1 MVNMIVTI
9 IVLLSLVRW
18 VRAGR
23 ILANLSSPGP
33 GGSRLKYIIREL
45 SHKQGDTVT
54 INSSLIIQNV
64 TLGDLDNYSCVAIN
78 R

>member
-1 MVNMIVTI
+1 MALITVI
-9 IVLLSLVRW
+9 IIIRW

-23 ILANLSSPGP
+23 ILANLSSPSPGT
-33 GGSRLKYIIREL
+33 GGSRMKYIIREM
-45 SHKQGDTVT
+45 SHKRGDTVT

>member
-1 MVNMIVTI
+1 M
-9 IVLLSLVRW
+9 
-18 VRAGR
+18 RAGR

-33 GGSRLKYIIREL
+33 GSGGSRMKYIIREM
-45 SHKQGDTVT
+45 SHKRGDTVT

-64 TLGDLDNYSCVAIN
+64 SLGDLDNYSCVAIN